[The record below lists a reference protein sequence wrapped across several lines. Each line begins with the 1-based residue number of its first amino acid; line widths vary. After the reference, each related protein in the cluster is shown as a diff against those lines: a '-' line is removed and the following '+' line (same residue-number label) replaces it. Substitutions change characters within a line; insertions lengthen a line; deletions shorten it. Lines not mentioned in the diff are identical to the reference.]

1 MILKPGRDTTHGGHT
16 CLQYAP
22 ADWMLRPSDRSGQT
36 ELKGKHRKVNNQVI
50 ITGSTTGFI
59 RMWRFPA
66 APDQCAWEVRA
77 DAINS
82 SVPVVDI
89 AFLTTPGH
97 LVTMNQ
103 RGVVTLFDIF
113 SLESTT
119 FSIGKGTPKVLK
131 RLCTLQSSAGSTLLS
146 VRNMLLQ
153 SGIES
158 TGSFSLLL
166 QLDNGI
172 SGRYCWR
179 KESWVG
185 EGGRTLDRAEVSAL
199 CRSTR
204 KRALIIGNGV
214 EATEMSD
221 SCLAPL
227 CRPVYP
233 GCLAHVVQA
242 SGNRVTIAELDSRRS
257 APSPSGCEGKE
268 NRPTSPN
275 VYQCYRYDKPTYIK
289 TEHIGCT
296 LPGHL
301 ISATLGERE
310 VVTSHCLEQYLSSS
324 VLSQASL
331 ERSDRIFFD
340 WSLSTETYLSSSSSS
355 SSTGPE
361 RAPYVDSNG
370 RACGDDS
377 FEGKVDQIFGNTL
390 LLKEP
395 YCGPTVSGGYPR
407 IRLRSNLV
415 SHTPPPV
422 APASV
427 GGKGRTIAIP
437 SAVTALAS
445 HPVLPYLLAA
455 GQGDALYV
463 ISTEFTRET
472 CDEEGCSSDV

>member
-22 ADWMLRPSDRSGQT
+22 AEWILRPSDRSGQT

-50 ITGSTTGFI
+50 IAGSTTGFI
-59 RMWRFPA
+59 RMWRYPA
-66 APDQCAWEVRA
+66 TPDQCAWEVRA
-77 DAINS
+77 DATNS

-97 LVTMNQ
+97 LATLNQ
-103 RGVVTLFDIF
+103 RGVVTLFDTF
-113 SLESTT
+113 NLESTT

-131 RLCTLQSSAGSTLLS
+131 RLCTLHSSAGSTLPS

-172 SGRYCWR
+172 SGRYCCR
-179 KESWVG
+179 KESWVD
-185 EGGRTLDRAEVSAL
+185 EGGRALDRAEISVL

-214 EATEMSD
+214 EATDMSD
-221 SCLAPL
+221 SCLVPL

-233 GCLAHVVQA
+233 SYLAHVVQA
-242 SGNRVTIAELDSRRS
+242 SGNRVTIAELDNRRS
-257 APSPSGCEGKE
+257 APSSSGCEGKE
-268 NRPTSPN
+268 NRPTNTS
-275 VYQCYRYDKPTYIK
+275 VHKCHLYDKPTYIK

-310 VVTSHCLEQYLSSS
+310 VVTSHYLEQYLSSS
-324 VLSQASL
+324 VLSQSSL
-331 ERSDRIFFD
+331 ERSDRIVFD
-340 WSLSTETYLSSSSSS
+340 WSLSTQTYSSSSSS
-355 SSTGPE
+355 SSSGPE
-361 RAPYVDSNG
+361 RAPFVDSNG

-377 FEGKVDQIFGNTL
+377 LEGKVDQIFGNTL

-395 YCGPTVSGGYPR
+395 YCGPNVSGGYPR

-415 SHTPPPV
+415 SHTTPQV
-422 APASV
+422 AAASV
-427 GGKGRTIAIP
+427 GGKERTIMMP
-437 SAVTALAS
+437 SAVAALAS
-445 HPVLPYLLAA
+445 HPVLPYVLAA

-472 CDEEGCSSDV
+472 CDEEGCSGAV